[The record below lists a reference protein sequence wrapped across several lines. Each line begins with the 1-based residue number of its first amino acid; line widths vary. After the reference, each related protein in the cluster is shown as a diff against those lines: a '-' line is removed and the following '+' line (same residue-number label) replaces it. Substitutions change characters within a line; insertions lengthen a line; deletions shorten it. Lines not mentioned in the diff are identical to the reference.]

1 MALVE
6 SAKCEVIA
14 DKTKDT
20 NADFG
25 RQQQWEERF
34 KEAELRFLWEC
45 HLWFCFKEV
54 IVNFVAYCGRGVIK
68 NDDHRETES
77 PIDIPPDRL
86 HSTF

>member
-45 HLWFCFKEV
+45 HLWFCFKET
-54 IVNFVAYCGRGVIK
+54 IVNFVACCGRGVIK